1 MKTEQ
6 NIKLKGVN
14 GISSY
19 TNIIDRLG
27 GVMVKY
33 NKHRSVTAL
42 ALGFFSSF
50 FKVSLLYHLLF
61 LEDVFNNSFWKI
73 CIKIPNYVE
82 PGLNL
87 LECIRDT
94 SITLFHP
101 FVRHFLK
108 YRILTITKSS
118 NLNEQ
123 SSFFVCDTTQHR
135 ATL

>member
-1 MKTEQ
+1 M
-6 NIKLKGVN
+6 GVN

-27 GVMVKY
+27 GVLDKY
-33 NKHRSVTAL
+33 NKHRSFTAL
-42 ALGFFSSF
+42 VLA
-50 FKVSLLYHLLF
+50 
-61 LEDVFNNSFWKI
+61 
-73 CIKIPNYVE
+73 
-82 PGLNL
+82 
-87 LECIRDT
+87 DT

-101 FVRHFLK
+101 FGRHFLK